1 MRNITTN
8 TFHSLIWI
16 SASAGTGK
24 TRILVNRVL
33 KLLITGHQNI
43 LCLTFTN
50 AAAYEMTERIHS
62 TLSAWTTLTDTE
74 LKTDLQ
80 EIIQSNITVQEL
92 HQARRLFNSIHNIS
106 LSIKT
111 IHSFCYQ
118 LISAFPIEAG
128 ISPNCIVKDLSES
141 FPKIFYKTLND
152 VTIKHNISAISSEI
166 TEKTLYDLLY
176 KLLSNQDYNPNQ
188 DLIYHKLNCNIT
200 QIKKSPNINQS
211 NLIFLIKA
219 LSKGS
224 TRDQKISNKLT
235 AWMNLSEKYKIA
247 KLNEYTKI
255 FINSTSLEKKSI
267 SSIIT
272 KKTLNDF
279 PQIEKIIIDIQE
291 EILEFTN
298 TFYANKIAER
308 TVHLTEIAKCFTK
321 LYQQNKQRLNYL
333 DHDDVINLALKLLIN
348 PHYKDWIL
356 FHLDSKIDH
365 VLVDE
370 SQDNSIKQWQII
382 SELCQD
388 FFTGIGTTEET
399 KTLFIVGDIKQSIYS
414 FQNARPDYFK
424 PMCNYFA
431 QKSNQYKIL
440 YLKQSF
446 RSTAPILKL
455 VDKIFNNF
463 RQEISFTT
471 EAIHHEIFRKHDPGY
486 LEIWPIFHTEN
497 NKYNFLENTD
507 HKITPDT
514 NLLLASTIAN
524 KIHTW
529 IKNQRILPAK
539 QRTISAG
546 DILILV
552 RHRTSFIDHMITEL
566 KKLNIPT
573 LERDKFKVMDSIIIQ
588 DLVNLGEFLLL
599 PENDLALA
607 GLLKSPIFE
616 FTEEQIFNLA
626 YNRNNLHLWEVLQLK
641 FSYISDYLKQL
652 INISQTHNPLDTY
665 NYIISQH
672 KHKFIKRLGQSNI
685 EEIIGEFINLLI
697 KFELDHVNS
706 LQAFIH
712 WIKNTN
718 PEIKSDI
725 NHTKNYIK
733 IMTIHNAKGMQSPIV
748 FLTDTTTIP
757 KSDLQLIF
765 DTENTP
771 FWCRNDTHDFCEK
784 LKTQQKINE
793 YNEYLRLLY
802 VAMTRAED
810 ELYITGT
817 PPIQSKSWYNIIY
830 SISGTYKKKYIDLQ
844 PLTKEK
850 AEVLYLDE

>member
-1 MRNITTN
+1 MENIATDTL
-8 TFHSLIWI
+8 HHLIWI

-33 KLLITGHQNI
+33 RLLLTDHKNI

-50 AAAYEMTERIHS
+50 AAAHEMTERIYS
-62 TLSAWTTLTDTE
+62 TLSIWTTLTDTE
-74 LKTDLQ
+74 LKRELQ
-80 EIIQSNITVQEL
+80 EITHNNITTQEL
-92 HQARRLFNSIHNIS
+92 HQARKLFNSIHNLS

-128 ISPNCIVKDLSES
+128 ISPNCTIKDLSES
-141 FPKIFYKTLND
+141 FSKIFYKTLND
-152 VTIKHNISAISSEI
+152 STIKHNISVISSEI

-188 DLIYHKLNCNIT
+188 NLIYKKLNYDKT
-200 QIKKSPNINQS
+200 QINKSLNINTN
-211 NLIFLIKA
+211 NLTFVINT
-219 LSKGS
+219 LSQGS
-224 TRDQKISNKLT
+224 IRDKKLSDKLT
-235 AWMNLSEKYKIA
+235 EWVNLPDKYKIL

-255 FINSTSLEKKSI
+255 FINPTSLEKKSI
-267 SSIIT
+267 SSIAT
-272 KKTLNDF
+272 KKILKDF
-279 PQIEKIIIDIQE
+279 PETEKIIIDIQE
-291 EILEFTN
+291 EILEFIN
-298 TFYANKIAER
+298 IFNANKIAER
-308 TVHLTEIAKCFTK
+308 TIHLTEIAKCFIK
-321 LYQQNKQRLNYL
+321 LYQQDKQRLNYL
-333 DHDDVINLALKLLIN
+333 DHDDIINLALKLLTN
-348 PHYKDWIL
+348 PDHKDWIL
-356 FHLDSKIDH
+356 FHLDNKINH
-365 VLVDE
+365 LLVDE

-382 SELCQD
+382 SELCQE
-388 FFTGIGTTEET
+388 FFAGIGTTDEIR
-399 KTLFIVGDIKQSIYS
+399 TLFIVGDIKQSIYS
-414 FQNARPDYFK
+414 FQNARPDYFE
-424 PMCNYFA
+424 PMCHYFS
-431 QKSNQYKIL
+431 QKSSKYKIL
-440 YLKQSF
+440 HLKQSF

-463 RQEISFTT
+463 RQEISFNTA
-471 EAIHHEIFRKHDPGY
+471 EIHHEIFRKYDQGY

-497 NKYNFLENTD
+497 NKHNLLENID
-507 HKITPDT
+507 YKITPDI

-524 KIHTW
+524 KIYTW
-529 IKNQRILPAK
+529 IKNRRILLAK
-539 QRTISAG
+539 QRVITAG

-573 LERDKFKVMDSIIIQ
+573 LERDKFKIMDSMIIQ

-626 YNRNNLHLWEVLQLK
+626 YNRNNLHLWETLQLK
-641 FSYISDYLKQL
+641 FCQVSDYLKKL
-652 INISQTHNPLDTY
+652 INISRTHNPLDVY

-672 KHKFIKRLGQSNI
+672 KHKFIRCLGQSGT
-685 EEIIGEFINLLI
+685 EIIGEFINLLI
-697 KFELDHVNS
+697 QFELNHLNS
-706 LQAFIH
+706 LQSFIH

-725 NHTKNYIK
+725 NHAKNYVK

-748 FLTDTTTIP
+748 FLADTTAIP

-765 DTENTP
+765 DAEHTP

-784 LKTQQKINE
+784 LKAQQKINE

-817 PPIQSKSWYNIIY
+817 PPIQNKSWYNIIH
-830 SISGTYKKKYIDLQ
+830 SIKDTYKTKYIDLQ
-844 PLTKEK
+844 PLTQEK